1 MNVKN
6 TGIEWRYVQAF
17 YEYPSASGHNKP
29 WALCT
34 ERVGG
39 RTLAKQWHCYQN
51 KVNPVPN
58 KTDKRT
64 ITVKMKLLKTSFPCR
79 NIKKHVP
86 SFDTAST
93 KDALYTVKR
102 QLHTSQ

>member
-1 MNVKN
+1 MACCGVTFRPPMNILMQVDITNHGPFVRRRK
-6 TGIEWRYVQAF
+6 E
-17 YEYPSASGHNKP
+17 
-29 WALCT
+29 
-34 ERVGG
+34 GG
-39 RTLAKQWHCYQN
+39 RTLAKQWNCYQN

-64 ITVKMKLLKTSFPCR
+64 ITVKLKLLKTSFVCT

-93 KDALYTVKR
+93 KDALYTVIC
-102 QLHTSQ
+102 QLYTSQ